1 MVSGQVFKDKHKILE
16 YRSLHGVE
24 GYVKMGRR
32 RRKVVRIPKK
42 HLPKFFSCP
51 KCGKET
57 VRVEIYRDQNRAI
70 VGCGS
75 CGVKDEFPVKP
86 AQGEIDVYCMFT
98 DKFYG
103 KPRQSPTSEIKSA

>member
-1 MVSGQVFKDKHKILE
+1 
-16 YRSLHGVE
+16 
-24 GYVKMGRR
+24 MGRR

-42 HLPKFFSCP
+42 RLPKLFACP

-57 VRVEIYRDQNRAI
+57 VRVEITRDEGRAI

-75 CGVKDEFPVKP
+75 CGIKDEFPIKP

-98 DKFYG
+98 DKVYG
-103 KPRQSPTSEIKSA
+103 GSKSVSPTEVKTA